1 MSATEN
7 QQNIPAIE
15 MTGVTVSARED
26 LRLSV
31 LEDVDWKVMPGEYWV
46 VGGMHN
52 SGKSDLLSLTAGLN
66 PPQQG
71 SYRLFGALMPGELGG
86 PERSR
91 VGLVFDGG
99 KPFHRLSI
107 AENIELPLRYHHVAG
122 EYVTAER
129 TREILE
135 LTGLSPWAERQP
147 GTIGRSWEKRLG
159 LARALVL
166 RPELLLLDDPL
177 GGLDSRHLSWWMNFL
192 DELCAGHPFLGNR
205 PVAIV
210 VAAHNLQ
217 PWQHRKVH
225 LAVLKRK
232 RFEALG
238 ACSDMSSLA
247 DSLVR
252 ELLAGESMVTV

>member
-1 MSATEN
+1 MSAAPN
-7 QQNIPAIE
+7 QQITPAIE
-15 MTGVTVSARED
+15 MDAVTVSARED
-26 LRLSV
+26 SRLSV

-52 SGKSDLLSLTAGLN
+52 SGKSDLLALAAGLN
-66 PPQQG
+66 PPQKG
-71 SYRLFGALMPGELGG
+71 ICRLFGALMPGDLGG

-99 KPFHRLSI
+99 KPFHRLTI
-107 AENIELPLRYHHVAG
+107 EENIELPLRYHHVAG
-122 EYVTAER
+122 EDATAER
-129 TREILE
+129 TREILD

-192 DELCAGHPFLGNR
+192 DELSAGHPFLGKR
-205 PVAIV
+205 PVTIV

-217 PWQHRKVH
+217 PWRHQKVR
-225 LAVLKRK
+225 LAVLKQK

-238 ACSDMSSLA
+238 PCSDMSPLS

-252 ELLAGESMVTV
+252 ELLAGESTVAV